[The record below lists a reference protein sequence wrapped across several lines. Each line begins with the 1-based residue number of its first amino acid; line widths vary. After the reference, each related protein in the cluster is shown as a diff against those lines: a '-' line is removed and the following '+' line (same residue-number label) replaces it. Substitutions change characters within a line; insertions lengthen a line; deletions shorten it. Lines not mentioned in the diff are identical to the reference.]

1 VLTRPAAGPV
11 PESARTRR
19 PLTRKP
25 KQLGQEPVLLQLS
38 RGAGG
43 AVLLPGGPPGQVPAR
58 GGGSAPGETGERAE
72 LVPAAPEGP
81 PAPPDLEAHRIAR
94 QIARSLAIR
103 RPTRA
108 GPGQRRGPG
117 ALQSLP
123 YRGGSDDVDLDRTIE
138 VLAEQPVPE
147 DTDIIVRE
155 RTRTRR
161 CVVLAVDVSGSMR
174 GERVRNAAATVG
186 ALAAVLRD
194 DPLAVLAFWSDA
206 AMVLP
211 LGARVEPLSLLDDL
225 LAIPARGLTNVSFP
239 LEMARRELAAVTYPD
254 RRVLLLTDAVHNA
267 GPDPRT
273 AAAALPRLDVLLDV
287 TGEHD
292 LPLGQE
298 LAAAGRGRLHRI
310 AGHRDV
316 APALV
321 RAFSA

>member
-1 VLTRPAAGPV
+1 VPAVAQ
-11 PESARTRR
+11 ARR

-25 KQLGQEPVLLQLS
+25 KQLGQEPALLQLG
-38 RGAGG
+38 RGLGG
-43 AVLLPGGPPGQVPAR
+43 AVLLPGGGRPGQVPAR

-72 LVPAAPEGP
+72 LISAAPEGP
-81 PAPPDLEAHRIAR
+81 PAPPDLDARRILR

-108 GPGQRRGPG
+108 VPGRRRGPG

-138 VLAEQPVPE
+138 VLAERPVPE

-174 GERVRNAAATVG
+174 GERIRNAAATVG

-206 AMVLP
+206 AMVLR
-211 LGARVEPLSLLDDL
+211 LGARVEPLRLLDDL
-225 LAIPARGLTNVSFP
+225 LAIPARGLTNVAFP
-239 LEMARRELAAVTYPD
+239 LEVARRELAAVTHPD

-298 LAAAGRGRLHRI
+298 LAAAGHGRLYLI
-310 AGHRDV
+310 ASHRDV

>member
-1 VLTRPAAGPV
+1 MHAG
-11 PESARTRR
+11 AGTRR

-25 KQLGQEPVLLQLS
+25 KQLGQEPALLQLG
-38 RGAGG
+38 RGPG
-43 AVLLPGGPPGQVPAR
+43 AAVLPGGGRGGREPAR
-58 GGGSAPGETGERAE
+58 GGSSAPGETGERAE
-72 LVPAAPEGP
+72 LVADRSEGP
-81 PAPPDLEAHRIAR
+81 PAPPDPEAYRIAR

-103 RPTRA
+103 RCARA
-108 GPGQRRGPG
+108 APSQRRGPG

-138 VLAEQPVPE
+138 VLAERPVPD

-155 RTRTRR
+155 RTRSRR

-194 DPLAVLAFWSDA
+194 DLLAVLAFWSDA
-206 AMVLP
+206 AMVLR
-211 LGARVEPLSLLDDL
+211 LGAPVEPLSVLDDL
-225 LAIPARGLTNVSFP
+225 LSIPARGLTNVAFP
-239 LEMARRELAAVTYPD
+239 LEVARRELAPVRHRD
-254 RRVLLLTDAVHNA
+254 QRVLLLTDAVHNA

-273 AAAALPRLDVLLDV
+273 AAAALLRLDVLLDV

-292 LPLGQE
+292 LALGQE
-298 LAAAGRGRLHRI
+298 LAAAGHGHLYRI
-310 AGHRDV
+310 TGHRDV
-316 APALV
+316 APALS